1 MACPCLRS
9 TFLEEVGESLVP
21 PPVAAAAAVPVE
33 AAVADGGDVL
43 PAVAQLDVVEEG
55 GRQWPR
61 GGGGGYARSDDSGHG
76 QILLGKPSAAIRMDN
91 FPPSSELSTG

>member
-21 PPVAAAAAVPVE
+21 PPVAAAAAM
-33 AAVADGGDVL
+33 ADGGDVL